1 MGISPEFSDEFP
13 LERAISEKLPARA
26 GNFFLNFQFATL
38 SFLSTR
44 KWLVFF
50 RNHQNFNVS
59 VQIAS
64 NVTVNSEFDKNW
76 CSFHYIEKWIW
87 QCIILNLTKIWIFL
101 VNLPKKFTLALGQFS
116 NVPRAAG
123 NFRKF
128 PSCAA
133 RPREN
138 FRKFPAA
145 LGKFQKFPSGS
156 GKFLGKLHFS
166 GKFVKFPWEFY
177 GDFWEEIPRFSGEF
191 LKIPR

>member
-1 MGISPEFSDEFP
+1 MGISTEFLDEFP

-50 RNHQNFNVS
+50 RNHQNFNFS

-123 NFRKF
+123 NFKNCPR
-128 PSCAA
+128 A
-133 RPREN
+133 RVNFWANCIFLANSSNSHEN
-138 FRKFPAA
+138 FMGISWRKFPASA
-145 LGKFQKFPSGS
+145 GNF
-156 GKFLGKLHFS
+156 
-166 GKFVKFPWEFY
+166 
-177 GDFWEEIPRFSGEF
+177 
-191 LKIPR
+191 

>member
-1 MGISPEFSDEFP
+1 M
-13 LERAISEKLPARA
+13 
-26 GNFFLNFQFATL
+26 
-38 SFLSTR
+38 
-44 KWLVFF
+44 
-50 RNHQNFNVS
+50 
-59 VQIAS
+59 
-64 NVTVNSEFDKNW
+64 
-76 CSFHYIEKWIW
+76 
-87 QCIILNLTKIWIFL
+87 
-101 VNLPKKFTLALGQFS
+101 NLPKKFTLALGQFS

-191 LKIPR
+191 LKIPRCSGEFQMKFARNCVFFVDSPLEIFLAPRKIFGNSPRGLGPSGNFQKFSSWRGKFLGESPQKNAISYTNCPLSGQFIHELPAQRAIYSRIARSQGNS